1 MANKNMKQQV
11 MNGIRD
17 KVLTL
22 DTMNQ
27 SVKNTEYVILGSIV
41 LRAMEL
47 ERELQ
52 QGVKKPFTEIIHAY
66 KGDAHAMGQKP
77 ITFMRQVLA
86 LCQYPDLLSS
96 PSFPEDAKKR
106 AMRILQACEGHSTGS
121 YSASTGIQMIRE
133 DVARYTEHRDGG
145 IASDPDNIFL
155 STGASSA
162 IMVCLPLSLCLP
174 FPTI

>member
-77 ITFMRQVLA
+77 ITFMRQVRSFA
-86 LCQYPDLLSS
+86 PPPQSS
-96 PSFPEDAKKR
+96 IVPVPSFPRGTPWA
-106 AMRILQACEGHSTGS
+106 LTLCHSLLSHTHTTLRS
-121 YSASTGIQMIRE
+121 WPSASTQI
-133 DVARYTEHRDGG
+133 
-145 IASDPDNIFL
+145 S
-155 STGASSA
+155 
-162 IMVCLPLSLCLP
+162 
-174 FPTI
+174 